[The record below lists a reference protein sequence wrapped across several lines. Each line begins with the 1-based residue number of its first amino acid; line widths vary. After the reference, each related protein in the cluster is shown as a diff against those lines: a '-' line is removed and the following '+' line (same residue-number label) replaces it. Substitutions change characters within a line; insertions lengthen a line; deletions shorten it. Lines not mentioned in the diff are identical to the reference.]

1 MRRPLIVLGLLLA
14 MARPAHA
21 DWGPGGIPIAQTL
34 VGGEFQDLRGVV
46 SDGSGGVHVGWLRRY
61 FDSSFHQTFEW
72 LLESE
77 TDAHG
82 NTILYE
88 YAKESGSLTTL
99 ENTPSSGATAVS
111 LSEMTTAPRNL
122 LSSAV

>member
-72 LLESE
+72 LL
-77 TDAHG
+77 
-82 NTILYE
+82 
-88 YAKESGSLTTL
+88 GSRLNSLASSRRAGRHWASSTTL
-99 ENTPSSGATAVS
+99 GVA
-111 LSEMTTAPRNL
+111 LS
-122 LSSAV
+122 